1 MTSLLRSAYSDRP
14 GVPEEGHRAERRR
27 RAEPGEVETPE
38 PQRLR
43 QRPRQNPQ
51 DHQETGRG
59 QQDREADQ
67 HRQIGRRK
75 TAVRVAGQSRC
86 HGRNVD

>member
-1 MTSLLRSAYSDRP
+1 MTSLLRSACSDRP

-27 RAEPGEVETPE
+27 RTQPGEVETPE

-51 DHQETGRG
+51 DHQEAGRG

-67 HRQIGRRK
+67 HRQIGRTK
-75 TAVRVAGQSRC
+75 TAVRVARQSQCDR
-86 HGRNVD
+86 RNVD